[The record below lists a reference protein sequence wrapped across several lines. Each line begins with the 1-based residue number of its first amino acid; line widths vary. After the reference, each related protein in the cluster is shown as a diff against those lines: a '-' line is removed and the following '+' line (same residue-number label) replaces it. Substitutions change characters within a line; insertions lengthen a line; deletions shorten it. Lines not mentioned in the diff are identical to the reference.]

1 MVLLQEKS
9 GFGLI
14 AKVSHTC
21 SLLKSILQRADLHA
35 NDQDMRAA
43 LVGGAFTSLMTFR

>member
-14 AKVSHTC
+14 AKVSH
-21 SLLKSILQRADLHA
+21 LFFAQVHFAEVALRADLHA

-43 LVGGAFTSLMTFR
+43 LVGARAHLPL